1 MKDVFAIATL
11 VVLGIM
17 VADLVTHPAGVNAAG
32 AQLNNLVKT
41 ASSALLG
48 AVPK

>member
-17 VADLVTHPAGVNAAG
+17 AADVVTHPAGVAAAG
-32 AQLNNLVKT
+32 KVMNDLTKT

-48 AVPK
+48 VAPK